1 VPFLGLSWWTLDMP
15 FVRRH
20 SREAIQKNPALRS
33 QDLESARRACE
44 KFKGIPVAMTCFP
57 EGTRFSREKR
67 DRLGSPYRHLLAPKV
82 GALAQVLYSLGDEL
96 HSLVDITVVYPDAN
110 ARGRTPSFWD
120 LMTGSVP
127 EVVISAK
134 LRPLD
139 PALLGRNYREEPE
152 FRKELTDWMNQLW
165 EEKDR
170 EISRLLADRGNTG
183 QD

>member
-1 VPFLGLSWWTLDMP
+1 
-15 FVRRH
+15 
-20 SREAIQKNPALRS
+20 
-33 QDLESARRACE
+33 
-44 KFKGIPVAMTCFP
+44 MTCFP